1 MTNLSPTNRS
11 GRNHP
16 CPICGR
22 QTDSKCSWRR
32 GKVHCYPGDSY
43 HPPSHLKIG
52 DTIQVNGNTWALVAN
67 RGGWSGSHW
76 VFKPHQGSQPQQPQ
90 QRRRRPHPFERRLA
104 QKLEL
109 LSKGLRLV
117 IADATEALQISE
129 DQLHLL
135 SAGEVEVK
143 FELINDQPRQL
154 RLMIQALRG
163 DELDWGR
170 HIHELERLLVAV
182 LHHQSMVKRFRR
194 DCLGEEV

>member
-1 MTNLSPTNRS
+1 MTNLAATNRS

-52 DTIQVNGNTWALVAN
+52 DTIQVNGITWALVAN

-76 VFKPHQGSQPQQPQ
+76 VFKPHQESQPQ
-90 QRRRRPHPFERRLA
+90 QRRRRQRPFERRLA

-117 IADATEALQISE
+117 ISDATEALQISE

-135 SAGEVEVK
+135 SAGELKVK

-154 RLMIQALRG
+154 RLMIQALHE

-194 DCLGEEV
+194 DCLGEEI